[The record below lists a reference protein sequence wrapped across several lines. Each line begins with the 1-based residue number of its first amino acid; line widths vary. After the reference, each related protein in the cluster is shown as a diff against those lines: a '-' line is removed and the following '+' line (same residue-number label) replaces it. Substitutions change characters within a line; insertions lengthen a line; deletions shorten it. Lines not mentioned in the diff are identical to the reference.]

1 MVFNSIT
8 FLIFFLLFFPIYWRI
23 NNRNSIQARNILILI
38 ASYVFYAFW
47 DWRFLGL
54 LAFSS
59 LMDYIIGLSIQKTN
73 QAHKR
78 KWLLIS
84 SLIINLGILGFFK
97 YFNFFIESFVAFLS
111 IFSTEAHINSLNI
124 ILPVGVSFYTFQSIA
139 YVVSI
144 YRKQLTPT
152 TDLIAFLSY
161 VGFFPQ
167 LVAGPI
173 ERPVNLLPQFF
184 EKKEFI
190 YAQAIG
196 GLRLVLWG
204 FFKKTVIAD
213 NFGLLADSVF
223 KIENHYSSLTTFI
236 GLFFFCIQIYCDFSG
251 YSDIA
256 KGIARLLGFDLMT
269 NFRTPYF
276 SKSFREFWHRWHIS
290 LSTWFRD
297 YVYIPLGGNSRSF
310 LRTSSN
316 LFITF
321 LISGL
326 WHGPKITFLIWG
338 ALHGIALITE
348 NFFRNAKLLR
358 TMIYPPLVF
367 LIVCLLWL
375 PFRAIDLDHL
385 HKMTRQL
392 FSCNY
397 DLKELAT
404 VVNQTIGFIKSS
416 LLIFIFFLFLFID
429 YKIGLSDFDLYVS
442 KLKIHVRYITYY
454 ALVAFILFLSNYNV
468 KPYFIYFQF

>member
-1 MVFNSIT
+1 
-8 FLIFFLLFFPIYWRI
+8 
-23 NNRNSIQARNILILI
+23 LIL
-38 ASYVFYAFW
+38 
-47 DWRFLGL
+47 
-54 LAFSS
+54 
-59 LMDYIIGLSIQKTN
+59 
-73 QAHKR
+73 
-78 KWLLIS
+78 

-111 IFSTEAHINSLNI
+111 IFAVEAHINSLNI

-173 ERPVNLLPQFF
+173 ERPVKLLPQFF

-190 YAQAIG
+190 YAQATG

-213 NFGLLADSVF
+213 NFGLLADAVF
-223 KIENHYSSLTTFI
+223 KIENHYTGLTTLI

-297 YVYIPLGGNSRSF
+297 YVYIPLGGNSGSY

-338 ALHGIALITE
+338 ALHGIALIAE
-348 NFFRNAKLLR
+348 NFFRNAKPLR

-385 HKMTRQL
+385 HKMTHQL
-392 FSCNY
+392 FSFNY
-397 DLKELAT
+397 DFLELAT
-404 VVNQTIGFIKSS
+404 VFGQTIGFIKSS

-442 KLKIHVRYITYY
+442 KLRIHMRYIIYY
-454 ALVAFILFLSNYNV
+454 ALVAFILLMSNYNV